1 MPLKSTLS
9 GGAGGWLAAGPQMG
23 VAAEY
28 ASIASTHKLTSKS
41 APIGSVQT
49 STACAIAHGALAAAA
64 IALATVRAMK
74 AVS

>member
-9 GGAGGWLAAGPQMG
+9 GGASGWPAAGPQIG

-28 ASIASTHKLTSKS
+28 TSIASTHRSTSKS
-41 APIGSVQT
+41 APIGGVQT
-49 STACAIAHGALAAAA
+49 STAYAITHGALAAAA